1 MKRQYIRGRNRI
13 FTPELKVQFCQL
25 VRTSATLVEA
35 AEAVGV
41 SLRTVQRERKYDEDF
56 DHELCLAL
64 SAPPD
69 PLKLM
74 HAAARTHWRAAAWLL
89 ERTRPEQYARRPT
102 NMAHAGQVNHAVN
115 AVMEAV
121 LQLLPPAE
129 QERLFPFIDA
139 ACQRALDCCFP
150 NLGPWGHPRSPKLP
164 NTPLGNHLRWKLLAQ
179 APGVPA
185 FLNDD
190 DRKLAE
196 AFTEQD
202 EVDAE
207 RAEGAVQRA
216 GGGIPSVDDELD
228 DDATVLEDAAATAQ
242 AMPLESSTA
251 QAKPPAPQPSTED
264 LYELALNEAMAEFD
278 SDCREQTGCAPD
290 KPHCRAADQSSP
302 CGERPHPAALP
313 ATPLSEQ
320 QVPPREAQDHFVAK
334 NALGDKI
341 PAPPELPPSHR
352 RPTA

>member
-1 MKRQYIRGRNRI
+1 MKRQYIRGRNRVL
-13 FTPELKVQFCQL
+13 TPELRVKLCEL
-25 VRTSATLVEA
+25 VRESSTIVQA
-35 AEAVGV
+35 AEALGV

-56 DHELCLAL
+56 DHELRLAL

-74 HAAARTHWRAAAWLL
+74 QAAARTHWRAAAWLL

-150 NLGPWGHPRSPKLP
+150 NLGPWGRPRSPKLP
-164 NTPLGNHLRWKLLAQ
+164 NTPLGNHLRWKLLSQ
-179 APGVPA
+179 APGVPP

-196 AFTEQD
+196 TFIKQD
-202 EVDAE
+202 REGTK
-207 RAEGAVQRA
+207 RAEGF
-216 GGGIPSVDDELD
+216 IPSVDDELD
-228 DDATVLEDAAATAQ
+228 DDATVIEDAAIPPE
-242 AMPLESSTA
+242 AMPIAPGE
-251 QAKPPAPQPSTED
+251 PPKPQPSIED
-264 LYELALNEAMAEFD
+264 LHARAVSEALAEFD
-278 SDCREQTGCAPD
+278 HDCHEQTGCATG
-290 KPHCRAADQSSP
+290 KQHCHAINQSSP
-302 CGERPHPAALP
+302 CGERPHPEPSP
-313 ATPLSEQ
+313 APPRPQKQAPLSED
-320 QVPPREAQDHFVAK
+320 RDNFVAK

-341 PAPPELPPSHR
+341 PATTELPPSKSQR
-352 RPTA
+352 RPAA

>member
-1 MKRQYIRGRNRI
+1 MKRQYIRGRNRVL
-13 FTPELKVQFCQL
+13 TPELRVKLCQL
-25 VRTSATLVEA
+25 VRESSTLVEA
-35 AEAVGV
+35 AEAIGV

-56 DHELCLAL
+56 DHELLLAL

-74 HAAARTHWRAAAWLL
+74 QAAARTHWRAAAWLL

-164 NTPLGNHLRWKLLAQ
+164 QTPLGNHLRWKLLTQ

-185 FLNDD
+185 FLNDE

-196 AFTEQD
+196 TFIKQD
-202 EVDAE
+202 EADAE
-207 RAEGAVQRA
+207 RAEGFIQRAKEGVQRA
-216 GGGIPSVDDELD
+216 EGFIPSVEDNPD
-228 DDATVLEDAAATAQ
+228 DDATVIEDAPAAQ
-242 AMPLESSTA
+242 AAAPRCMV
-251 QAKPPAPQPSTED
+251 PPAAPSDPSPSRED
-264 LYELALNEAMAEFD
+264 LYELALAEVD
-278 SDCREQTGCAPD
+278 
-290 KPHCRAADQSSP
+290 ADFP
-302 CGERPHPAALP
+302 PACGERTACAPGKEHCLEGKLASPCIEPRRAAP
-313 ATPLSEQ
+313 STS
-320 QVPPREAQDHFVAK
+320 PPQEPQPEDQEHFVAK
-334 NALGDKI
+334 NAFGDKMSTPKPHP
-341 PAPPELPPSHR
+341 PA
-352 RPTA
+352 